1 MELEELAAAVYML
14 VQLPEIVVT
23 EVLALAAAVAAAV
36 VDLET
41 TPERFLKLTAALEQ
55 AQGGKMEANR
65 R

>member
-23 EVLALAAAVAAAV
+23 AVLALAAAVAAAV
-36 VDLET
+36 EALET
-41 TPERFLKLTAALEQ
+41 TWERFLKLAAALEQ
-55 AQGGKMEANR
+55 APGGKMEANR